1 MKESFEAFKA
11 AADKEHAET
20 VARFREKNATLV
32 DALPPEG
39 ILFDYFE
46 PADHLYATFGEPRE
60 AMAISTEHFVVLADP
75 ETLEM
80 VAFEVPDFMKKVD
93 DGSLSALA
101 DLARMLKRHPVVYMP
116 TPKET
121 KPVVRKIAREL
132 AAV

>member
-1 MKESFEAFKA
+1 MGKSFEEIKA

-20 VARFREKNATLV
+20 VARFLEKNAPLAEAPLRQGLLIEYV
-32 DALPPEG
+32 Q
-39 ILFDYFE
+39 DY
-46 PADHLYATFGEPRE
+46 DHLYATFGEPRE

-80 VAFEVPDFMKKVD
+80 VAFEVPDFMKKVG

-101 DLARMLKRHPVVYMP
+101 DLARMLERHPVVYMP